1 MCIRDSWKGD
11 NEKPEPGD
19 KKEAYEAG
27 TDEYTQH
34 CKDMTP
40 GQAEIK
46 QNEDNERN
54 LEEKAVSQQQ
64 QKLMGLAYAVKKG
77 DIDAPSPEIQKIADS
92 MSLEELKKMAEGK
105 HKNLPVKKEEDVD
118 EKALTQTEKLDA
130 RRKMFREKIKK
141 LAYEKAK
148 KMVKSGKMEEKKEEK
163 KKNKVVIDPVSENK
177 GYGFVK
183 NYKEKQALIQY
194 IKENMPT
201 SAWGYEIS
209 GTYNKLSSDQKLDVD
224 GPATVEDIA
233 RALKISPMRVQEIM
247 DQMMRMG
254 EITKVGDAFTYGKCE
269 VAT

>member
-1 MCIRDSWKGD
+1 
-11 NEKPEPGD
+11 
-19 KKEAYEAG
+19 
-27 TDEYTQH
+27 
-34 CKDMTP
+34 
-40 GQAEIK
+40 
-46 QNEDNERN
+46 
-54 LEEKAVSQQQ
+54 
-64 QKLMGLAYAVKKG
+64 
-77 DIDAPSPEIQKIADS
+77 
-92 MSLEELKKMAEGK
+92 
-105 HKNLPVKKEEDVD
+105 
-118 EKALTQTEKLDA
+118 
-130 RRKMFREKIKK
+130 MFREKIKK